1 MEGRGTPLPFFFTNS
16 DAICIVART
25 IKSQELQM
33 KMSKRIFK
41 FIRLCGLLLLALCTT
56 LLIPA
61 CSGSRTTPEESPEE
75 PVSVI
80 TGKPG
85 GIKLFNSTAK
95 TKGGAGLPVNAL
107 LWRAA
112 LDVASF
118 VPLDDVDTF
127 GGSIVTEW
135 HQSAGNPDQRF
146 KLTIFVLGV
155 ELRSDAVRV
164 QTYTQKKL
172 GNNWVDDGRDEAL
185 ARKLEELILTRAR
198 ELRAAS
204 VSETKQ

>member
-1 MEGRGTPLPFFFTNS
+1 
-16 DAICIVART
+16 
-25 IKSQELQM
+25 M
-33 KMSKRIFK
+33 KIFKRIFNP
-41 FIRLCGLLLLALCTT
+41 IQLRGVLLLALCTT
-56 LLIPA
+56 LPISA
-61 CSGSRTTPEESPEE
+61 CSGLRTTQAESPEE

-85 GIKLFNSTAK
+85 GIKLFSNTDK
-95 TKGGAGLPVNAL
+95 TKVSANLPVNAL

-118 VPLDDVDTF
+118 VPLDDVDAF

-135 HQSAGNPDQRF
+135 HQSAGSPDQRL

-172 GNNWVDDGRDEAL
+172 DNDWVDNGRDEAL
-185 ARKLEELILTRAR
+185 ARKLEDLILTRAR